1 MDRGVHGVAESDT
14 TERLTHN
21 THTHTHTHTK
31 PLISCVI
38 LAKSLHYNT
47 LTLGDLEIITDK
59 MITIKFIV
67 FVSNCMPRILSSGT
81 KEQGTVLQAA
91 GLGCGGRRKG
101 NMVSGDI

>member
-1 MDRGVHGVAESDT
+1 
-14 TERLTHN
+14 
-21 THTHTHTHTK
+21 
-31 PLISCVI
+31 
-38 LAKSLHYNT
+38 
-47 LTLGDLEIITDK
+47 

-101 NMVSGDI
+101 SMVSGDI